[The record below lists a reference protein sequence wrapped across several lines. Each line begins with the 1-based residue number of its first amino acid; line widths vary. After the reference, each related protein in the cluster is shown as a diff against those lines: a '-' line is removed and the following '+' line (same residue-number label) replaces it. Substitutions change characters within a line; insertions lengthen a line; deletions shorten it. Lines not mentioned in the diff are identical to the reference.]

1 MNNMQIFV
9 YELRCFVAIY
19 NKHVYV
25 FISVV

>member
-9 YELRCFVAIY
+9 YELRYFLAIY
-19 NKHVYV
+19 NKNVYV